1 MLLSEFIERTG
12 VTPTAEEYAVIEEQY
27 YVFPGD
33 KDAFCRAWCKVNG
46 KRVNDAKQ
54 ARKEREEKD
63 KNSDILW
70 NIIHKVDCY
79 LVKHGFDYFREPL
92 SVDFFNKTEW
102 KLLDKIG
109 VSGKRYTEKEAYEYG
124 YISSKGVDFSPLARI
139 SDTQLAVKKY
149 LKMA

>member
-1 MLLSEFIERTG
+1 MMISEFIERTG

-54 ARKEREEKD
+54 ARKEGEEKE
-63 KNSDILW
+63 KVSDRLW
-70 NIIHKVDCY
+70 AIINKVDCY
-79 LVKHGFDYFREPL
+79 LIKHGFDYFREPL

-109 VSGKRYTEKEAYEYG
+109 ISTKRYTDKEARKYG
-124 YISSKGVDFSPLARI
+124 YITSEGLDFSPHARI

-149 LKMA
+149 LKIA

>member
-1 MLLSEFIERTG
+1 MMISEFTERTG

-63 KNSDILW
+63 KSTDRLLS
-70 NIIHKVDCY
+70 IIHKVDCY

-92 SVDFFNKTEW
+92 SIDFFNKTEW
-102 KLLDKIG
+102 ELLDKIE
-109 VSGKRYTEKEAYEYG
+109 VSKKRYTEKEAYEYG